1 MNEQL
6 TMTERLK
13 AKVRRAGAKGRPASE
28 LDARDDVDHATG
40 RMTWKQIV
48 VDRENGRYREQATYR
63 DTSEFVFPP
72 KDELLSEHRGRGS
85 AKSKK

>member
-28 LDARDDVDHATG
+28 LDARDDVEHATG

-48 VDRENGRYREQATYR
+48 VQATYR